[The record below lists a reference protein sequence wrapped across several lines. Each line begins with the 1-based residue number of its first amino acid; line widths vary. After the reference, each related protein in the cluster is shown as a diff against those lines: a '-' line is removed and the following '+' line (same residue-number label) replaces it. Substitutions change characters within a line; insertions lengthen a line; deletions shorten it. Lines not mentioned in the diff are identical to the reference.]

1 MTRTTNELLRVGID
15 LGSTTIK
22 IVVLDESDQI
32 IYKKYNRHFSETRA
46 TLRNM
51 LKELISRFGGYEMSF
66 AITGSGGLSLAEG
79 LGISFFQE
87 VIACTEAV
95 QRNLKNANV
104 VIELGGEDA
113 KITFLGKN
121 IDQRM
126 NGSCAGGTGAFL
138 DQMAALLETSVAELN
153 ELAKNHGII
162 YPIASRC
169 GVFAKTDIQAYLNE
183 GAKTEDIAA
192 SIFQAVVNQ
201 TIGGLACGRK
211 IQGNVAFL
219 GGPLFFLDQ
228 LRERFIQTLNL
239 TEEQILFPED
249 AQYYVAIGAAM
260 LAGDNCQ
267 SLIEIYRKF
276 KEIGMDDSEEIRKLQ
291 PLFVDENEYNNFIE
305 NHENTLERTNFADVK
320 GPLFLGIDA
329 GSTTT
334 KAILLDEEN
343 KIVYQYYRGNKGTP
357 LIAARSILEE
367 IYSQMNSESW
377 IKGACVTGYGE
388 GLIQKALNVDFG
400 EVETMAHYKGAD
412 YFLPGVDFILDI
424 GGQDMKCLTTRN
436 GFIEKILLNEACSSG
451 CGSFLESF
459 SKSLNIDL
467 FNFVQNALYAKRPV
481 DLGTRCTVFMNSK
494 VKQAQKEGA
503 TIGDISAGLA
513 YSVVKN
519 ALFKVI
525 KIGPNN
531 KLGEKI
537 VVQGGTF
544 YNDAVLRAFE
554 IVTGKK
560 VVRPEIAGL
569 MGAFG
574 CALIAKERQ
583 TNEKS
588 SIISWQ
594 ELRDLTYEIRHR
606 RCKGCTNNCLLT
618 VNVFSESNKYIAGN
632 KCEFPLAKITD
643 HTLIPNLYK
652 IKNQLMFDYTSKN
665 TEGKKIG
672 IPRVLNLFE
681 NYPFWFTFF
690 EELGFQT
697 VLSKESTKLMYEKGI
712 DTIPSESACYP
723 AKLVHGHIV
732 SLIEDGIDTIF
743 YPCINKELKE
753 FDEADNHFNCPVVA
767 GYPELIRNNVD
778 LLKEKNIDYIAPFI
792 PYDLD
797 NKMAD
802 RLFESFEKYGVNKKD
817 ILKAIKKGR
826 AEDLRVKEEIKRKGE
841 ETLNYIKEN
850 NIIGIVLAGRPYHL
864 DREINHGIDNIVT
877 GLGMAVFTEDSI
889 AHLSKNT
896 EKREILN
903 QWTYHARLFRA
914 ADFVNDNPNLS
925 LVQINSFGCGI
936 DAVTTD
942 QVSQILA
949 SKNNIYT
956 HLKIDEGSNMGAVK
970 IRLRSLKAALENQQS
985 KENMVFEDIEVPE
998 RVIFTKEMKENHTIL
1013 CPQMSPFHFGL
1024 LKGMMKSEGYNIEV
1038 LPEIDPLAIETGVR
1052 FVNNDAC
1059 YPTIVVVGQ
1068 IMEAIESG
1076 EYDKENLSV
1085 LISQTGGGCRA
1096 SNYIFFIRKALRE
1109 AGYGHIPVISFAP
1122 SQFEKNPG
1130 FKMNMSMVKKIIY
1143 GAIYGDLLMRLVLRT
1158 RPYEKIK
1165 GSTNVLFEKW
1175 TEKLSTGSIIT
1186 TKKAF
1191 AENVKKIIADFSKL
1205 ERVKIDKPKVGIVGE
1220 ILVKYHP
1227 TANNSIIDY
1236 LESEGVEVVCPDLY
1250 DFFLY
1255 SAFDNIFNYKKLSGS
1270 FMSMFFSNLFIK
1282 YSEELRDIVR
1292 KELES
1297 HPFVH
1302 GPIKFKD
1309 LTKLVEPFVSFG
1321 NQTGEGWLLTAEMIE
1336 LSESGAKNI
1345 VCMQPFAC
1353 LPNHITGK
1361 GMVKELSERL
1371 GSNIVSIDYDPG
1383 LSEVNQINRIKLMLS
1398 KAFKE
1403 FKPEE
1408 EKVYSKKVKKTI
1420 F

>member
-1 MTRTTNELLRVGID
+1 LTRTTNELLRVGID

-66 AITGSGGLSLAEG
+66 AITGSGGLSLAES

-95 QRNLKNANV
+95 QRNLKNADV

-305 NHENTLERTNFADVK
+305 NHENTLERTNFADAK

-367 IYSQMNSESW
+367 IYSKMNSESW

-467 FNFVQNALYAKRPV
+467 FNFVQNALYAKKPV

-519 ALFKVI
+519 ALFKVF
-525 KIGPNN
+525 
-531 KLGEKI
+531 L
-537 VVQGGTF
+537 TS
-544 YNDAVLRAFE
+544 L
-554 IVTGKK
+554 
-560 VVRPEIAGL
+560 
-569 MGAFG
+569 
-574 CALIAKERQ
+574 
-583 TNEKS
+583 S
-588 SIISWQ
+588 
-594 ELRDLTYEIRHR
+594 RD
-606 RCKGCTNNCLLT
+606 G
-618 VNVFSESNKYIAGN
+618 
-632 KCEFPLAKITD
+632 
-643 HTLIPNLYK
+643 
-652 IKNQLMFDYTSKN
+652 
-665 TEGKKIG
+665 
-672 IPRVLNLFE
+672 
-681 NYPFWFTFF
+681 
-690 EELGFQT
+690 
-697 VLSKESTKLMYEKGI
+697 
-712 DTIPSESACYP
+712 
-723 AKLVHGHIV
+723 
-732 SLIEDGIDTIF
+732 
-743 YPCINKELKE
+743 
-753 FDEADNHFNCPVVA
+753 
-767 GYPELIRNNVD
+767 
-778 LLKEKNIDYIAPFI
+778 
-792 PYDLD
+792 
-797 NKMAD
+797 
-802 RLFESFEKYGVNKKD
+802 
-817 ILKAIKKGR
+817 
-826 AEDLRVKEEIKRKGE
+826 
-841 ETLNYIKEN
+841 
-850 NIIGIVLAGRPYHL
+850 
-864 DREINHGIDNIVT
+864 
-877 GLGMAVFTEDSI
+877 
-889 AHLSKNT
+889 
-896 EKREILN
+896 
-903 QWTYHARLFRA
+903 
-914 ADFVNDNPNLS
+914 
-925 LVQINSFGCGI
+925 
-936 DAVTTD
+936 
-942 QVSQILA
+942 
-949 SKNNIYT
+949 
-956 HLKIDEGSNMGAVK
+956 
-970 IRLRSLKAALENQQS
+970 
-985 KENMVFEDIEVPE
+985 
-998 RVIFTKEMKENHTIL
+998 
-1013 CPQMSPFHFGL
+1013 
-1024 LKGMMKSEGYNIEV
+1024 
-1038 LPEIDPLAIETGVR
+1038 
-1052 FVNNDAC
+1052 
-1059 YPTIVVVGQ
+1059 
-1068 IMEAIESG
+1068 
-1076 EYDKENLSV
+1076 
-1085 LISQTGGGCRA
+1085 
-1096 SNYIFFIRKALRE
+1096 
-1109 AGYGHIPVISFAP
+1109 
-1122 SQFEKNPG
+1122 
-1130 FKMNMSMVKKIIY
+1130 
-1143 GAIYGDLLMRLVLRT
+1143 
-1158 RPYEKIK
+1158 
-1165 GSTNVLFEKW
+1165 
-1175 TEKLSTGSIIT
+1175 
-1186 TKKAF
+1186 
-1191 AENVKKIIADFSKL
+1191 
-1205 ERVKIDKPKVGIVGE
+1205 
-1220 ILVKYHP
+1220 
-1227 TANNSIIDY
+1227 
-1236 LESEGVEVVCPDLY
+1236 
-1250 DFFLY
+1250 
-1255 SAFDNIFNYKKLSGS
+1255 
-1270 FMSMFFSNLFIK
+1270 
-1282 YSEELRDIVR
+1282 
-1292 KELES
+1292 
-1297 HPFVH
+1297 
-1302 GPIKFKD
+1302 
-1309 LTKLVEPFVSFG
+1309 
-1321 NQTGEGWLLTAEMIE
+1321 
-1336 LSESGAKNI
+1336 
-1345 VCMQPFAC
+1345 
-1353 LPNHITGK
+1353 
-1361 GMVKELSERL
+1361 
-1371 GSNIVSIDYDPG
+1371 
-1383 LSEVNQINRIKLMLS
+1383 
-1398 KAFKE
+1398 
-1403 FKPEE
+1403 
-1408 EKVYSKKVKKTI
+1408 
-1420 F
+1420 